1 MGSIKHVVKV
11 MKFHSLLRVDKARK
25 RAENYLQVG
34 KEITDI
40 LSSILYNKNLVL
52 DKQAL
57 IPNKD
62 MPILD
67 IYIANDYGYCGD
79 FNSSVRREILKRPQ
93 NDKIII
99 GKKIVYKDNKT
110 ILKIE
115 KDDFENRFIELQ
127 HYIEKSLIDMSY
139 SEINIYYNHYYS
151 STTFGFKKVN
161 VFPIEFTGEYY
172 DGNDFIAET
181 DLQKML
187 KSLVSFYICYQ
198 LKMCEC
204 ISEAAENLNRNQ
216 ITRMALDR
224 IEEQEIEERNSML
237 RKKNEKACFE
247 NVENFKKVVQIGDAN
262 DWK

>member
-1 MGSIKHVVKV
+1 MGSIKNVVKV
-11 MKFHSLLRVDKARK
+11 MNFHSLLRVDKARK

-34 KEITDI
+34 NEITTI
-40 LSSILYNKNLVL
+40 LSEILYNKNLVL

-57 IPNKD
+57 IPDKS

-79 FNSSVRREILKRPQ
+79 FNSSVRREIMKNPN

-110 ILKIE
+110 VLKIE
-115 KDDFENRFIELQ
+115 KDDFENRFLEIQ

-151 STTFGFKKVN
+151 STTFGFKRVK

-172 DGNDFIAET
+172 EGNDFVAET

-224 IEEQEIEERNSML
+224 IEEQEIEDRNAML
-237 RKKNEKACFE
+237 RRKNEKACFE

-262 DWK
+262 G

>member
-1 MGSIKHVVKV
+1 MGSIKNVVKV
-11 MKFHSLLRVDKARK
+11 MNFHSLLRVDKARK
-25 RAENYLQVG
+25 RADNYLKVG
-34 KEITDI
+34 NEITTI
-40 LSSILYNKNLVL
+40 LSEILYNKNLVL
-52 DKQAL
+52 DKEVL
-57 IPNKD
+57 VPNKD

-79 FNSSVRREILKRPQ
+79 FNSAVRRAIMKNPA

-99 GKKIVYKDNKT
+99 GKKILYKDDKT
-110 ILKIE
+110 VLKIE
-115 KDDFENRFIELQ
+115 KDDFNNRFIEIQ
-127 HYIEKSLIDMSY
+127 HYVEKALLDMSY

-151 STTFGFKKVN
+151 STTFGFKKIKA
-161 VFPIEFTGEYY
+161 FPIEFTGKYY
-172 DGNDFIAET
+172 EGNDFVAET

-224 IEEQEIEERNSML
+224 IEEQEVVKHAAEV
-237 RKKNEKACFE
+237 RKKNEEACFK
-247 NVENFKKVVQIGDAN
+247 NVENFKKILQTGEEN
-262 DWK
+262 G

>member
-1 MGSIKHVVKV
+1 MGSIKNVVKV
-11 MKFHSLLRVDKARK
+11 MNFHSLLRVDKARK

-34 KEITDI
+34 NEITTI
-40 LSSILYNKNLVL
+40 LSEILYNKNLVL

-57 IPNKD
+57 IPDKD

-79 FNSSVRREILKRPQ
+79 FNSSVRRAILKNPN

-99 GKKIVYKDNKT
+99 GKKIVYKDSKT
-110 ILKIE
+110 VLKIE
-115 KDDFENRFIELQ
+115 KDDFNNRFLEIQ

-139 SEINIYYNHYYS
+139 SEINLYYNHYYS
-151 STTFGFKKVN
+151 STTFGFKKVK

-172 DGNDFIAET
+172 DGNDFVAET

-224 IEEQEIEERNSML
+224 IEEQEVEERNAML
-237 RKKNEKACFE
+237 RKRNEKACFE
-247 NVENFKKVVQIGDAN
+247 NVENFKKVVQIGDVN
-262 DWK
+262 D

>member
-1 MGSIKHVVKV
+1 MSVKNVVKV
-11 MKFHSLLRVDKARK
+11 MNFHSLLRVDKAKK
-25 RAENYLQVG
+25 RAENYLNVG
-34 KEITDI
+34 NEITTI
-40 LSSILYNKNLVL
+40 LSEILYNKNLVL
-52 DKQAL
+52 DKKVL
-57 IPNKD
+57 VPDSN
-62 MPILD
+62 MPVLD
-67 IYIANDYGYCGD
+67 IYVANDFGYCGD
-79 FNSSVRREILKRPQ
+79 FNSSVRREILKNVG

-110 ILKIE
+110 IMKIE

-127 HYIEKSLIDMSY
+127 HYIEKSLLDMSY

-151 STTFGFKKVN
+151 STSFEFKRVK
-161 VFPIEFTGEYY
+161 VFPIEFSGEYY
-172 DGNDFIAET
+172 EGNDFVAET

-224 IEEQEIEERNSML
+224 ISEKEIEERNLMM
-237 RKKNEKACFE
+237 RRRNEKACFE
-247 NVENFKKVVQIGDAN
+247 NVENFKKVVQVSEE
-262 DWK
+262 

>member
-1 MGSIKHVVKV
+1 MGSIKNVVKV
-11 MKFHSLLRVDKARK
+11 MNFHSLLRVDKARK

-34 KEITDI
+34 NEITTI
-40 LSSILYNKNLVL
+40 LSEILYNKNLVL

-57 IPNKD
+57 VPDED

-79 FNSSVRREILKRPQ
+79 FNSSVRRAIMKNSN

-99 GKKIVYKDNKT
+99 GKKIVYKDNRT
-110 ILKIE
+110 VLKIE
-115 KDDFENRFIELQ
+115 KDDFNNRFLEIQ

-139 SEINIYYNHYYS
+139 SEINIFYNHYYS
-151 STTFGFKKVN
+151 STTFGFERIK
-161 VFPIEFTGEYY
+161 VFPIDFTGEYY
-172 DGNDFIAET
+172 DGNDFVAET

-224 IEEQEIEERNSML
+224 IEEQEIEDRNAML

-262 DWK
+262 D